1 MLKEYS
7 KIERPILW
15 AIAAEFFLQ
24 LINTTFFAILP
35 LYMKKEGFSDG
46 EIGDSIKYRYLGVLA
61 LAIFIGIYIRRR
73 KLKGMFMLAC
83 ICVPLF
89 TFGVIYTVQEHQ
101 KELNHIMQLC
111 WGASLSFLQIPILP
125 FILRNS
131 EKSNHTAAI
140 SLSYAS
146 FSISTIAG
154 MLVVGS
160 FQLLDPVFFSERN
173 LLYGFAFAGFL
184 AIFLINKIKIV
195 ENIPVREIKKEH
207 NDYDWGVITKAL
219 IPTLIIAIGAGFTIP
234 FISLFFVTVHHQS
247 TAEFSF
253 LNLIAALLIASGSLF
268 VPLIKSRIG
277 YRVAVPTTQGFAVIA
292 LVLMATTQ
300 FYADLSI
307 AVYIAAGCFLL
318 RQPLMNL
325 AGPMTTEIVMNYV
338 GRRNREIVSGLSAAI
353 WSGSWYFSGELFSAL
368 RNNDV
373 DYVYIF
379 MITAAL
385 YTVGVIWYSFLIRDY
400 DERNLRKVNERSPG

>member
-1 MLKEYS
+1 MFQEYS

-24 LINTTFFAILP
+24 IINTTFFAILP

-46 EIGDSIKYRYLGVLA
+46 DIGDSIKYRYLGVLA
-61 LAIFIGIYIRRR
+61 LAVFIGVYIRRR
-73 KLKGMFMLAC
+73 KLKSMFMLAC
-83 ICVPLF
+83 VFVPVF
-89 TFGVIYTVQEHQ
+89 TFGVIYTVQIHDRT
-101 KELNHIMQLC
+101 LNHIMQLC

-131 EKSNHTAAI
+131 AKIHHTAAI

-154 MLVVGS
+154 MLIVGS

-173 LLYGFAFAGFL
+173 LLYGFAFTGFL
-184 AIFLINKIKIV
+184 AVYFITKIKIT
-195 ENIPVREIKKEH
+195 EHIPQREAKKEH
-207 NDYDWGVITKAL
+207 SDYDWGSITKAL
-219 IPTLIIAIGAGFTIP
+219 IPTLIIAVGAGFTIP
-234 FISLFFVTVHHQS
+234 FISLFFVTVHHQT

-253 LNLIAALLIASGSLF
+253 LNLVAALLIAAGSLF
-268 VPLIKSRIG
+268 VPLIKTRIG
-277 YRVAVPTTQGFAVIA
+277 YRVAVPTTQGFAIIA
-292 LVLMATTQ
+292 LILMGTTQ

-307 AVYIAAGCFLL
+307 SVYIAAGCFLL

-338 GRRNREIVSGLSAAI
+338 GHRNREIVSGLSAAI

-368 RNNDV
+368 RNHKV

-385 YTVGVIWYSFLIRDY
+385 YTVGVIWYAFLIRDH
-400 DERNLRKVNERSPG
+400 DTRNLSNVNDRSQG